1 MMSRFG
7 IVSDA
12 AIVSGECT
20 DVYFVHT
27 DEVLRAEGCNP
38 DVTMEITA
46 YALPDDWGVVCG
58 TADVLSLLE
67 GLPLDVSA
75 MPEGTI
81 FYPGEPVLRIS
92 GKYLDFCKYETAIL
106 GFLCHASGIAS
117 ASAHL
122 IRIAGD
128 KPIYSFGSRRQHPAI
143 AGMIERAAWIGGVAG
158 VSNTCAPADIPLA
171 GTMPHA
177 LIMSLG
183 SAEAGWAAFDRHAP
197 QSIPRIYLCDTFSD
211 EKYEALAA
219 ARAGAKA
226 VRLDTPR
233 SRRGDMRSILEEVRW
248 ELDLHGFTS
257 VKIFLSGG
265 LTESDIVAYGD
276 IVDAFGVGGAIA
288 NAPVIDFSM
297 DIVERNGEPVSK
309 RGKKGGVKQVY
320 LTEEGERLLLPAS
333 SESPSGGR
341 ALIIPALKNGERVS
355 PDSSDTV
362 GEARLRLQHFLCS
375 LAETNK

>member
-92 GKYLDFCKYETAIL
+92 GGKYLDFCKYETAIL

-143 AGMIERAAWIGGVAG
+143 AGMIERAAWIGGGVAGG

-171 GTMPHA
+171 DDAACPH
-177 LIMSLG
+177 
-183 SAEAGWAAFDRHAP
+183 
-197 QSIPRIYLCDTFSD
+197 
-211 EKYEALAA
+211 YES
-219 ARAGAKA
+219 G
-226 VRLDTPR
+226 VC
-233 SRRGDMRSILEEVRW
+233 RGR
-248 ELDLHGFTS
+248 
-257 VKIFLSGG
+257 
-265 LTESDIVAYGD
+265 
-276 IVDAFGVGGAIA
+276 VGC
-288 NAPVIDFSM
+288 
-297 DIVERNGEPVSK
+297 
-309 RGKKGGVKQVY
+309 
-320 LTEEGERLLLPAS
+320 L
-333 SESPSGGR
+333 
-341 ALIIPALKNGERVS
+341 
-355 PDSSDTV
+355 
-362 GEARLRLQHFLCS
+362 
-375 LAETNK
+375 